1 MLIDV
6 IKKLLLKVIDDI
18 DSGNSNITESDA
30 NEIIECLT
38 KYTQKDRPISKYEA
52 CVYLGLARSTFDK
65 YVANGIIPKGKHR
78 ACFKELY
85 WIKKDLDDVVT
96 KLKHK

>member
-1 MLIDV
+1 M
-6 IKKLLLKVIDDI
+6 
-18 DSGNSNITESDA
+18 SN
-30 NEIIECLT
+30 
-38 KYTQKDRPISKYEA
+38 YEA
-52 CVYLGLARSTFDK
+52 CIYLGLARSTFDK

-78 ACFKELY
+78 AGFKELY